1 MRSRIRHLGKAT
13 ASLTI
18 LSLAMIATAA
28 HAQDKKSQ
36 SPALDN
42 VSIWLGGYYANND
55 TTLGAATPDR
65 TTKGD
70 VNLEKDLGFDKHKTV
85 PRARLDFLIGEHQGF
100 SFDYYRIDRSHGR
113 SINEDITFLG
123 QPFDASASVK
133 ANVKF
138 NFGSAAYK
146 WWFGTGNDVFGVG
159 LGAAYYRV
167 SGKVSGTAS
176 VNVGDQFNQS
186 GTASASASASAWAP
200 NLQLG
205 WRHAF
210 NDQWRMYVNASGV
223 KKSGGKLN
231 GHIWDAALGVEW
243 FPWKNVGFGAEYAYT
258 QVKLHQDKKNY
269 DLDLDMKLNGPAAYV
284 RVRF

>member
-1 MRSRIRHLGKAT
+1 MRSRIRHMGKTT
-13 ASLTI
+13 AGLAV
-18 LSLAMIATAA
+18 LSLAMVATGA
-28 HAQDKKSQ
+28 HAQNKSQ

-42 VSIWLGGYYANND
+42 ISIWLGGYYANND
-55 TTLGAATPDR
+55 TTIGAATPDR
-65 TTKGD
+65 TTKGS
-70 VNLEKDLGFDKHKTV
+70 VNLEHDLDFEKRKTV

-100 SFDYYRIDRSHGR
+100 SFDYYEVDRSH
-113 SINEDITFLG
+113 SKTLNEDINFLG
-123 QPFDASASVK
+123 QPFDATARVK
-133 ANVKF
+133 GDLKF

-146 WWFGTGNDVFGVG
+146 WWFGTGDDVFGVG
-159 LGAAYYRV
+159 LGAAYYKVRGSI
-167 SGKVSGTAS
+167 SG
-176 VNVGDQFNQS
+176 
-186 GTASASASASAWAP
+186 SASLNGDSVSDSASTSASAWAP

-210 NDQWRMYVNASGV
+210 NDQWRMYLNASGV

-231 GHIWDAALGVEW
+231 GHIWDAALGVEY

-258 QVKLHQDKKNY
+258 QIKLHQDKRDY